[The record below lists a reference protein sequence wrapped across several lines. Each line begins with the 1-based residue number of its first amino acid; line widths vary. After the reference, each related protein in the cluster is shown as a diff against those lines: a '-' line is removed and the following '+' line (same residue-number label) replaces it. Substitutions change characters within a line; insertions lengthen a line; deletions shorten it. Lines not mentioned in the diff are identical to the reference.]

1 MQIILVILLR
11 LGFALLFVGMTW
23 RASRSLQINAEKMM
37 KDEDGFPNENSYA
50 NMVGGFMIVVSLLI
64 KAIGILGALGILFN
78 S

>member
-11 LGFALLFVGMTW
+11 LGFALLLVGMTW
-23 RASRSLQINAEKMM
+23 LASRSLQRNAEKMM
-37 KDEDGFPNENSYA
+37 KDEDGFPNGNSYA